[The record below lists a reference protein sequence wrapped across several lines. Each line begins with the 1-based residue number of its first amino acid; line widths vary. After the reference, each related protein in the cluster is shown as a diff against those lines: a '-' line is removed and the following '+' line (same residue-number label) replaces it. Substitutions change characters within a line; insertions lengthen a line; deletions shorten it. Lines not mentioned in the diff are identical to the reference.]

1 MQSIADQVLLSRRRF
16 FTGSAGG
23 AGLAALA
30 GLLDRDGLLATESTG
45 TGTGA
50 GARAGGGLRPQPS
63 HVSGGAKRCIFI
75 FLAGG
80 TSHLDLFDP
89 KPELLKLDGQP
100 IPESF
105 LSGIRF
111 SFIKPAQSRL
121 MGSRFPFRRY
131 GECGM
136 EMSELLP
143 QIGAC
148 ADEIGLIRSMHHAA
162 FDHAP
167 GELEMITGRD
177 QPGRP
182 SFGAWLT
189 YGLGSESQNLPAFVA
204 LINHRGPV
212 ARAMAWGNGYLPS
225 VHQGVLFRNQGEA
238 ILNLDTPDGI
248 RPEWNR
254 AQFDAVR
261 RLNQFKQQQVHDPE
275 IDARIA
281 AYELAFRMQIAA
293 PELIDLAGETAETHE
308 SYGINRPG
316 QQGTFSR
323 NCLLARRLVERGVRV
338 VSLFQRT
345 WDQHKNL
352 EGELRTQC
360 QEVDQP
366 IGALLCDLKQR
377 GLLDSTLV
385 VWATEFGRTAITE
398 NAAPGPSA
406 GRDHHPHCFS
416 MWMAGGG
423 VKGGQVIGKSDDL
436 GWQVADEGVHTHD
449 FHATLLRLFGLDH
462 QRLTF
467 RHRGLDVRLTDVAG
481 KVVEKLLA

>member
-1 MQSIADQVLLSRRRF
+1 MTSIDEQIHLTRRHF
-16 FTGSAGG
+16 FTRTAGG

-30 GLLDRDGLLATESTG
+30 GLLKEDSLLASGSADSVSPVSPKRPHFPG
-45 TGTGA
+45 T
-50 GARAGGGLRPQPS
+50 
-63 HVSGGAKRCIFI
+63 AKRCIFI

-89 KPELLKLDGQP
+89 RPKLSELDGQP

-105 LSGIRF
+105 LQGIRF
-111 SFIKPAQSRL
+111 SFSKPAQSRL
-121 MGSRFPFRRY
+121 MGSRFAFRRY

-136 EMSELLP
+136 ELSELLP
-143 QIGAC
+143 NIGAC
-148 ADEIGLIRSMHHAA
+148 ADDIALIRSMHHSA

-182 SFGAWLT
+182 SVGAWLT
-189 YGLGSESQNLPAFVA
+189 YGLGSETQNLPAFVA

-212 ARAMAWGNGYLPS
+212 SRAMAWGNGFLPS

-238 ILNLDTPDGI
+238 ILNLETPAGI
-248 RPEWNR
+248 RPEWHR
-254 AQFDAVR
+254 AQLDAVR
-261 RLNQFKQQQVHDPE
+261 SLNQLKLQSVHDRE
-275 IDARIA
+275 IESRIA
-281 AYELAFRMQIAA
+281 AYELAFRMQSSA
-293 PELIDLAGETAETHE
+293 PELIDLAGETQQTHDL
-308 SYGINRPG
+308 YGVNRSG
-316 QQGTFSR
+316 QQGTFGR

-338 VSLFQRT
+338 VTLFQRT
-345 WDQHKNL
+345 WDQHQNL
-352 EGELRTQC
+352 EKELRSQC
-360 QEVDQP
+360 LEVDQP
-366 IGALLCDLKQR
+366 IGSLLQDLKQR

-398 NAAPGPSA
+398 NAQPGPTA

-423 VKGGQVIGKSDDL
+423 VKGGQVIGQSDDL
-436 GWQVADEGVHTHD
+436 GWHVADDGVHTHD
-449 FHATLLRLFGLDH
+449 FHATLLHLFGLNH
-462 QRLTF
+462 KELTY

-481 KVVEKLLA
+481 NVVNKLLA